1 MKLRFERKGRVS
13 PEEIAHL
20 RESVGW
26 ETTENYGKILEN
38 SHFYV
43 TVRDGD
49 KLVGFVNLAG
59 GVAGD
64 CLIYDLCVHPDYQGR
79 GIATGMINEI
89 IEYCK
94 GNSIH
99 GLNVL
104 FEEKNLPFFKKL
116 GFRMMHGGYMDIAS
130 LNTKTIKE
138 KKREYGT

>member
-1 MKLRFERKGRVS
+1 MELKFEPNGKVS
-13 PEEIAHL
+13 PEEIAQL

-26 ETTENYGKILEN
+26 ETKGDYGKILEN

-43 TVRDGD
+43 VTRDGD

-64 CLIYDLCVHPDYQGR
+64 CLIYDLCVHPDYQR
-79 GIATGMINEI
+79 KGIATRMIHEV

-94 GNSIH
+94 GNSIN

-104 FEEKNLPFFKKL
+104 FEEKNRPFFQRL
-116 GFRMMHGGYMDIAS
+116 GFRMMQGGYLDIAS
-130 LNTKTIKE
+130 
-138 KKREYGT
+138 